1 MMVMLAVGL
10 TSLLYLRWQWAAC
23 CQEFSVAERI
33 NRRQQIRVYSGVVAS
48 LLLALALPANAMQ
61 QMALSL
67 FLVQLWLLM
76 CFDGWYGYLPDK
88 LSYTLLWSGLLW
100 CAYDTPW
107 VLSDRVWGAA
117 LGYGLP
123 WAVGTVF
130 ALLRGKEGLGRG
142 DAKFLAGIGAW
153 LGVLAVPYVL
163 FVASALAL
171 CYAVLQRCRTAS
183 WPTMLYFGP
192 FLGLAAGMMLMV
204 QYWR

>member
-10 TSLLYLRWQWAAC
+10 LSLWYLRWQWVAC
-23 CQEFSVAERI
+23 CQEFSVAGLS
-33 NRRQQIRVYSGVVAS
+33 NSRQVGLFYSGVVAS
-48 LLLALALPANAMQ
+48 VLLALFLPVSAQ
-61 QMALSL
+61 QQVALSL
-67 FLVQLWLLM
+67 FFVQLWLLM

-100 CAYDTPW
+100 CAYDAPW
-107 VLSDRVWGAA
+107 LLQDRVWGAA

-123 WAVGTVF
+123 WTVGTVF

-171 CYAVLQRCRTAS
+171 CYAVLQRYRTAS

-192 FLGLAAGMMLMV
+192 FLGLAAGMMLVV